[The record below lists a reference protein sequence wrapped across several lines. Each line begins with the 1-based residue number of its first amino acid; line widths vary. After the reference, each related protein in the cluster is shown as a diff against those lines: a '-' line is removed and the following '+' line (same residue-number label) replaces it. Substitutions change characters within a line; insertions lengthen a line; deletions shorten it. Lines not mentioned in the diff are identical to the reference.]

1 MDEEVATVVAGDDK
15 FSTSEVLV
23 SKDGVVMVE
32 KPVAESSLEEE
43 SGDVDAFSLEDKF
56 EMKGVAELVKI
67 GAGTASEEENGV
79 ACDELEPA
87 DTKPENAMTVEVAAW
102 VVAEVVEA
110 NANELFVNAR
120 DAVGVDMIDIS
131 EVLDCSVGEI

>member
-15 FSTSEVLV
+15 ISASEVLV
-23 SKDGVVMVE
+23 SKDGVVMVA

-43 SGDVDAFSLEDKF
+43 SGDVDALSLEDKF
-56 EMKGVAELVKI
+56 EMKAVVNI
-67 GAGTASEEENGV
+67 GARMASEEENRV

-87 DTKPENAMTVEVAAW
+87 DIKPENEMTVEVAAW
-102 VVAEVVEA
+102 VAAEVVEG

-120 DAVGVDMIDIS
+120 DSVGVDIIDIS
-131 EVLDCSVGEI
+131 EVLDCSVGEV